1 MIYEIP
7 YVSGGGNSMPK
18 QPKKLESHNNK
29 LNVKKDDSVFVITGK
44 DKGKKGR
51 IIAAYPREN
60 RVLVEGVNM
69 IKKHTK
75 PSQANPQGGIIS
87 QEAPIHVSN
96 VMLIDPKSGQPTRV
110 GYKLLDNGKKVRI
123 AKKSGEV
130 ID

>member
-1 MIYEIP
+1 
-7 YVSGGGNSMPK
+7 MPRL
-18 QPKKLESHNNK
+18 KKIKESHNNK
-29 LNVKKDDSVFVITGK
+29 LHVKKDDTVIVITGK

-69 IKKHTK
+69 VKKHSK
-75 PSQANPQGGIIS
+75 PTQANPQGGILD

-96 VMLIDPKSGQPTRV
+96 VMLIDPKSGKPTRV
-110 GYKLLDNGKKVRI
+110 GYKVLENGEKVRV

-130 ID
+130 IDK

>member
-1 MIYEIP
+1 
-7 YVSGGGNSMPK
+7 MPRV
-18 QPKKLESHNNK
+18 KKVLESHNNK
-29 LNVKKDDSVFVITGK
+29 LHVKKDDTVIVISGK

-51 IIAAYPREN
+51 VIAAYPREN

-69 IKKHTK
+69 MKKHQK
-75 PSQANPQGGIIS
+75 PNQQNPQGGIIE

-96 VMLIDPKSGQPTRV
+96 VMHVDPKSGKVTRI
-110 GYKLLDNGKKVRI
+110 GYKVLDNGKKVRV

>member
-1 MIYEIP
+1 
-7 YVSGGGNSMPK
+7 MPK

-29 LNVKKDDSVFVITGK
+29 LHVKKDDTVFVITGK

-51 IIAAYPREN
+51 VIAAYPRQN

-69 IKKHTK
+69 IKKHAK
-75 PSQANPQGGIIS
+75 PSQANPQGGILT

-96 VMLIDPKSGQPTRV
+96 VMLVDPISGQPTRI
-110 GYKLLDNGKKVRI
+110 GYKVLDSGKKVRV
-123 AKKSGEV
+123 AKKSGEI